1 MASASGSAA
10 LGLRLP
16 LAAIDVGYRPRLHD
30 SVPCP
35 HAHCRPTR
43 GTHFAAATAA
53 LGCEDRRRLGFWWAY
68 INFAGGPRRVDN
80 RPGDLLPAG
89 GTPGIRAP
97 PQAHFG
103 VICELIISTP
113 RPARYERR
121 KPRATLARADST
133 AARSGLPR
141 ARYPAIDAARV
152 HPAPCR

>member
-35 HAHCRPTR
+35 LAHCRPTR

-68 INFAGGPRRVDN
+68 INFVGGPRRIDN
-80 RPGDLLPAG
+80 RPGPRIHPMPA
-89 GTPGIRAP
+89 
-97 PQAHFG
+97 
-103 VICELIISTP
+103 
-113 RPARYERR
+113 PAF
-121 KPRATLARADST
+121 
-133 AARSGLPR
+133 AARRRLISG
-141 ARYPAIDAARV
+141 
-152 HPAPCR
+152 